1 MPTHSENAAEVQ
13 VNLPS
18 GSNLLAI
25 TPILGGIVGIVV
37 FSLVDLVR
45 ARSVRYLPKVI
56 WGVII
61 VLVSTPL
68 GAIAYLVFGRPRRSG
83 VTPPAATAAV
93 PPNNDHARTTG
104 GAAATS
110 PMRADTGPGASNEA
124 ARADDS
130 EPTVVQTVGLTRDY
144 GG

>member
-18 GSNLLAI
+18 GSTLLAI
-25 TPILGGIVGIVV
+25 TPILVVIVGIVV

-68 GAIAYLVFGRPRRSG
+68 GRSPIWCSVVPGDRGLHRRRRQLQPRPTTIEHVERMAPQCR
-83 VTPPAATAAV
+83 ARFV
-93 PPNNDHARTTG
+93 PPRAR
-104 GAAATS
+104 
-110 PMRADTGPGASNEA
+110 RH
-124 ARADDS
+124 R
-130 EPTVVQTVGLTRDY
+130 RR
-144 GG
+144 